1 MDGINADNSS
11 PLADCNSRSTLTFAR
26 QECFWRFEF
35 RLILQ
40 HIPTNNTS
48 DFAASRP
55 CTIGRNLGEIH
66 LTAVYYSIP
75 QSVLMFLDLR
85 KVGNLI

>member
-40 HIPTNNTS
+40 HIPT
-48 DFAASRP
+48 RLP
-55 CTIGRNLGEIH
+55 
-66 LTAVYYSIP
+66 
-75 QSVLMFLDLR
+75 M
-85 KVGNLI
+85 